1 MLTTTSL
8 RSVLLSCAVT
18 GLLTASC
25 APQTRRF
32 DITGEVIRVTTEEAR
47 TIDELAKATGGLG
60 DDDHRK
66 CTLWTRV
73 LAGATTDQHGLTEY
87 ARISKGWF
95 CSVPSEAALG
105 RAEAAIQKADA
116 SPASIEAQVAAVT
129 GASEFARLDRKVK
142 DNLTRRALLASVEP
156 AVTRLLES
164 DASCGQRQ
172 AVAWLRWEGGQRD
185 QAYGMFLDPLRACNG
200 PREVVAVLDLSRGKN
215 VCDQGVVIAA
225 ESWARAKT
233 HEEQIAVLDGVHAC
247 SNAFT
252 MRRNFSFVPRAVIS
266 DYENVLRQRALDD
279 ARQGARD
286 RLAEAAHRCEQN
298 CMTLYADTGG
308 VCTSSCRGDS
318 TCFNNCR
325 RLGEA
330 CFRGCR

>member
-1 MLTTTSL
+1 MLTKTSL
-8 RSVLLSCAVT
+8 RRVLLSCAAT

-32 DITGEVIRVTTEEAR
+32 DITGAVIRVTTDEAR
-47 TIDELAKATGGLG
+47 TIDENAKATGALG

-66 CTLWTRV
+66 CAFWTRV

-87 ARISKGWF
+87 ARIGKDWF
-95 CSVPSEAALG
+95 CSLPSEAALR
-105 RAEAAIQKADA
+105 RAEAGIQKADA
-116 SPASIEAQVAAVT
+116 SPTSIEAQVAAVT

-142 DNLTRRALLASVEP
+142 DNLTRQALLASVEP
-156 AVTRLLES
+156 AVTRLIES
-164 DASCGQRQ
+164 DASCDQKQ
-172 AVAWLRWEGGQRD
+172 AAAWLRWEAGQRD
-185 QAYGMFLDPLRACNG
+185 QALGMFLDPLRACNG
-200 PREVVAVLDLSRGKN
+200 PREVVAVLELSRDRKQ
-215 VCDQGVVIAA
+215 CDQGVAIAA

-233 HEEQIAVLDGVHAC
+233 QDEQIAVLDGVHAC

-252 MRRNFSFVPRAVIS
+252 MRRNFSFVPRAVVS
-266 DYENVLRQRALDD
+266 DYEAVLRQRALDD
-279 ARQGARD
+279 ARRGARD
-286 RLAEAAHRCEQN
+286 RLAEAAHRCEEN

-308 VCTSSCRGDS
+308 VCSSSCRGDS